1 MIDQNKSDPSS
12 WETWVEQLTS
22 LPEDLQ
28 MQELLLKAK
37 EQQQQILNLLSEKS
51 ELQSLIQD
59 LQSQIQ
65 QQEEQIVTQN
75 ESDQELQT
83 IIRKKEEFKR
93 EKEWVER
100 QTSINKIERHN
111 IELDKRYLKILV
123 KEESDKVI
131 RRYRRS
137 RRAIIILLLIV
148 IEAINLL
155 FILWQGI

>member
-1 MIDQNKSDPSS
+1 MIDQNKSDPSF
-12 WETWVEQLTS
+12 WETWVEQLTG

-28 MQELLLKAK
+28 LQELLFKVK

-75 ESDQELQT
+75 ESDQELQK
-83 IIRKKEEFKR
+83 INKKKEEFRK

-100 QTSINKIERHN
+100 QTSINKIERYN
-111 IELDKRYLKILV
+111 IEQDKRYLEILI
-123 KEESDKVI
+123 KEGSDKII
-131 RRYRRS
+131 RRYKRS
-137 RRAIIILLLIV
+137 RQTIIMVLIAIEIIT
-148 IEAINLL
+148 LL
-155 FILWQGI
+155 FIIWQGI